1 VAAGFHRVVHAAD
14 PDRDQLPERWDAY
27 GEDTIGDAPTV
38 DVAAKTG
45 AQNRRL
51 VQLAGDAEPGL
62 QLPVIRPLCAFQWFV
77 DTPQGGSIN
86 TVRPQM
92 PRVLCRSVGLEE
104 PVP

>member
-1 VAAGFHRVVHAAD
+1 LRVGANGRGGSTGVVHAAD
-14 PDRDQLPERWDAY
+14 RDRDQLPERWDAY

-62 QLPVIRPLCAFQWFV
+62 KLPVIRPLCAFQWFV
-77 DTPQGGSIN
+77 DTPQGGKHQYRETAN
-86 TVRPQM
+86 AA
-92 PRVLCRSVGLEE
+92 RSL
-104 PVP
+104 